1 MRPPLPLDTTHQ
13 NHDHPARA
21 EDMGAIDPGGGLD
34 LIGDIHGHAETLIR
48 MLAAMDYE
56 LIDGIPRHRHRT
68 AVFLGDYIDR
78 GPSVRRTV
86 ELVRGMVDRGDAI
99 ALMGNHEYNAIAWFT
114 PRPDQPNVSCRRHT
128 PIRRRLIAPTLDSLG
143 EKTPEWIE
151 WMRGLPMWMQSDR
164 IRAVHACW
172 NDHAVGLLGE
182 LVAPSGG
189 VLIESAMQ
197 ATCKP
202 GSRPSRALEQLLKG
216 EEISLPQDLILND
229 PEGSPRQHIRAR
241 WFEDPAGR
249 SYRDYAMTGD
259 PRFPETI
266 IPAEAIPT
274 DFVPYGREERPIF
287 VGHYWMQ
294 GDRPA
299 RLANNVACLDWSV
312 ARGGPMVAYRFDGE
326 DEIENERFVA
336 VV

>member
-1 MRPPLPLDTTHQ
+1 
-13 NHDHPARA
+13 
-21 EDMGAIDPGGGLD
+21 MGAIDPGGGLD
-34 LIGDIHGHAETLIR
+34 LIGDVHGHADSLLRLLTTL
-48 MLAAMDYE
+48 DYE
-56 LIDGIPRHRHRT
+56 LVDDVPRHRSRT

-78 GPSVRRTV
+78 GPAVRRTV
-86 ELVRGMVDRGDAI
+86 EIVRGMVERGDAV

-114 PRPDQPNVSCRRHT
+114 PRPDRPGVSCRRHT
-128 PIRRRLIAPTLDSLG
+128 PIRARLIAPTLESLG
-143 EKTPEWIE
+143 DSTPEWLD
-151 WMRGLPMWMQSDR
+151 WMRRLPMWMQSDR
-164 IRAVHACW
+164 IRAVHASW
-172 NDHAVGLLGE
+172 NDDAVRFLGE
-182 LVAPSGG
+182 LIVPSDG
-189 VLIESAMQ
+189 VLVEPAMQ

-202 GSRPSRALEQLLKG
+202 GSKPFRALEQILKG
-216 EEISLPQDLILND
+216 EEIALPQDLTLND
-229 PEGSPRQHIRAR
+229 PEGSPRRHIRAR

-266 IPAEAIPT
+266 IPAEAIPE

-312 ARGGPMVAYRFDGE
+312 ARGGPMVAYRFDDE
-326 DEIENERFVA
+326 DEIDDRKFVA
-336 VV
+336 VS